1 MILSAATDIFPD
13 CLLDDYHE
21 ESTERAWWVV
31 YTKVRQE
38 KRLAADLLAQRIPF
52 YLPVISRRHVYGGRK
67 RVSYIPL
74 FGSYVFLFA
83 NQQERIRSI
92 ATTRIAQLIPV
103 PDGRRLVN
111 DLNRIRR
118 LIEADVPLTIEDRL
132 SPGDLVRVRH
142 GSFAGVEGRV
152 LSRCRRTRLV
162 VEIHFLQQGISF
174 EIDDCMLEPI
184 N

>member
-1 MILSAATDIFPD
+1 LILPAETDIFPD
-13 CLLDDYHE
+13 CLLDDYDQE
-21 ESTERAWWVV
+21 ITDRAWWVV

-38 KRLAADLLAQRIPF
+38 KRLAADLVAREIPF
-52 YLPVISRRHVYGGRK
+52 YLPMVSRRHVYRGRK

-74 FGSYVFLFA
+74 FGSYVFLYA
-83 NQQERIRSI
+83 DAQERVRSL
-92 ATTRIAQLIPV
+92 ATKRIAHLMPV
-103 PDGRRLVN
+103 PDGQRLVN

-118 LIEADVPLTIEDRL
+118 VIEADVPLTLEGRL

-152 LSRCRRTRLV
+152 LSRCRRTRLL

-184 N
+184 S